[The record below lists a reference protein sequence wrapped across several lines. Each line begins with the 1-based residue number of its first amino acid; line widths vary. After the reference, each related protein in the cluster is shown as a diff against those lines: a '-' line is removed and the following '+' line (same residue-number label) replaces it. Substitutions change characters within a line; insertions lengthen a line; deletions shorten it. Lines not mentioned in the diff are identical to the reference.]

1 MISAKK
7 TPEKSRYPVHYL
19 VWHNKHRQLEKE
31 LTVNEE
37 TDLESVDP
45 RGRTPLHLAVTLGHL
60 DCARVLLQHG
70 ADVSKENRNGWTVL
84 QEAVST
90 RDPELVRLVLRYRD
104 YQRTAKRLAGIPVL
118 LERLR
123 QAQDF
128 YVEMKWEFTSW
139 VPLVSRI
146 CPSDTYRVWK
156 SGQCLRVDTT
166 LTGFEQMTWQ
176 RGNRSFIFR
185 GQDSNAEVIEVDHD
199 RQLVFCE
206 TLCVSSLAALSPGRG
221 KGGACS
227 STAAGLG
234 LLGGVQPSDEQVAA
248 RLSAAVVTT
257 QLDTRNIAFER
268 NKTGILGWRS
278 EKTETVNGY
287 EAKVYAASNVELIT
301 RTRTDHLSDQNKN
314 KIKGGKTPL
323 QNFLGIAE
331 QHMGTN
337 NGALV
342 TQMSAPAATNPS
354 ALSAEEYF
362 NPSSSPT
369 LRDIGH
375 PCQLTTKTQ
384 RFKAKLWL
392 CESHPLSLA
401 DQVAPIIDL
410 MAISNA
416 LFAKLR
422 DFIMLRL
429 PPGFPVKI
437 EIPLYHILNARIT
450 FSNLNG
456 CEEGASAR
464 PDNEAAVEGNGQR
477 YNLRTDT
484 PSPGSD
490 SSSVSSSSSSSTM
503 SCRAGEI
510 PPCVFEPPPGYT
522 MLGGKQRDSMRE
534 EEDDLLQFAIQQSLL
549 EAGSEY
555 DQVTIWEALTNSKPG
570 THPLS
575 CDPSRLERIPQTKP
589 RSPSSRSS
597 TPSKKLQSSSCSY
610 DRQLR
615 IAMEMSARE
624 QEEAELRRRKEEGEL
639 LHIIQLSL
647 MEK

>member
-7 TPEKSRYPVHYL
+7 SPEEESAYPVHYL

-31 LTVNEE
+31 LT
-37 TDLESVDP
+37 DIESLDP
-45 RGRTPLHLAVTLGHL
+45 RGRTPIHLAVTLGHL
-60 DCARVLLQHG
+60 DCVRVLLQHG

-104 YQRTAKRLAGIPVL
+104 YQRTAKRLAGIPIL

-185 GQDSNAEVIEVDHD
+185 GHDSKAEVMEVDHD
-199 RQLVFCE
+199 RQLVFSE
-206 TLCVSSLAALSPGRG
+206 TLT
-221 KGGACS
+221 CS
-227 STAAGLG
+227 STTTGLG
-234 LLGGVQPSDEQVAA
+234 LLGATQPSDEQVAA
-248 RLSAAVVTT
+248 RLSAPVVTT
-257 QLDTRNIAFER
+257 QLNTRNIAFER

-287 EAKVYAASNVELIT
+287 EAKVYAASNVELVT
-301 RTRTDHLSDQNKN
+301 RTRTDHLSDQNKIRT
-314 KIKGGKTPL
+314 KTGGKTPL

-331 QHMGTN
+331 QHMGPN

-342 TQMSAPAATNPS
+342 TQMSSHMVTNPAALT
-354 ALSAEEYF
+354 AEEYF
-362 NPSSSPT
+362 NPSLSPSQK
-369 LRDIGH
+369 DIGYS
-375 PCQLTTKTQ
+375 CQLTTKTQ

-401 DQVAPIIDL
+401 DQVVPIIDL

-422 DFIMLRL
+422 DFITLRL

-437 EIPLYHILNARIT
+437 EIPLYHVLNARIT

-456 CEEGASAR
+456 CEEGTGAR
-464 PDNEAAVEGNGQR
+464 ADSETVGG
-477 YNLRTDT
+477 LRDHTRVDT

-490 SSSVSSSSSSSTM
+490 SSSVSSSSST
-503 SCRAGEI
+503 
-510 PPCVFEPPPGYT
+510 
-522 MLGGKQRDSMRE
+522 
-534 EEDDLLQFAIQQSLL
+534 
-549 EAGSEY
+549 
-555 DQVTIWEALTNSKPG
+555 SKNTG
-570 THPLS
+570 L
-575 CDPSRLERIPQTKP
+575 
-589 RSPSSRSS
+589 
-597 TPSKKLQSSSCSY
+597 
-610 DRQLR
+610 
-615 IAMEMSARE
+615 
-624 QEEAELRRRKEEGEL
+624 
-639 LHIIQLSL
+639 
-647 MEK
+647 